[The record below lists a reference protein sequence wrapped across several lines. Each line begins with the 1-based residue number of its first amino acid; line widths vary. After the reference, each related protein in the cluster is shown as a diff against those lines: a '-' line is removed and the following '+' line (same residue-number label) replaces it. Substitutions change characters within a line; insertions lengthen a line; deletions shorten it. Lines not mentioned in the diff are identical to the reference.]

1 MGKRIRAFP
10 WDTTP
15 LGHPASWPGSLRSAV
30 SICLNANFPTA
41 IYWGP
46 DLRLLYNDAWA
57 PIPAERHP
65 AALGQPGKVVWTDI
79 WHIVGPQFQQVL
91 DTGEAVSTFDQ
102 MLPMVRDGRP
112 EETFWDYSLSAI
124 RGEDGSIVGV
134 FNQGR
139 ETTERVLTQRR
150 QSFRIGLEEAIHQT
164 SDPRQ
169 IMAVA
174 VEALGRELRANR
186 VGYGEVLQ
194 DNLTVELDTCF
205 ADGVAPLRGRF
216 PLDSFGRMSIARQ
229 RRARW
234 ISAKMS
240 CRIPIRIRR
249 SGQPSRPA
257 LSSPCHSFAKATS
270 RHRST

>member
-112 EETFWDYSLSAI
+112 ERPSGTTACRPFGERMARSSAS
-124 RGEDGSIVGV
+124 SIKGA
-134 FNQGR
+134 
-139 ETTERVLTQRR
+139 RR
-150 QSFRIGLEEAIHQT
+150 
-164 SDPRQ
+164 P
-169 IMAVA
+169 
-174 VEALGRELRANR
+174 
-186 VGYGEVLQ
+186 
-194 DNLTVELDTCF
+194 
-205 ADGVAPLRGRF
+205 
-216 PLDSFGRMSIARQ
+216 
-229 RRARW
+229 
-234 ISAKMS
+234 SAS
-240 CRIPIRIRR
+240 
-249 SGQPSRPA
+249 
-257 LSSPCHSFAKATS
+257 
-270 RHRST
+270 